1 MYNEIFNQNLSDD
14 VKIMNKLSSLINNI
28 SQSNYRFLKKET
40 AVTIKEFSSHDMD
53 AASSIP
59 FVDLI
64 ICPEYFAAYKKE
76 ALSYF
81 GLDKE
86 GYKRGGKYYP
96 SKNWRGGNLREV
108 FYKVSYEVDEILKGI
123 RIKTLSTTD
132 PYIDI
137 AFSDNRYHP
146 YLNVTTKL
154 WNTFGRCYSIIPKSE
169 LQQLGIVSMIFEA
182 KMDIYVYFGHPG
194 QFLTAN
200 RNQKVTTHL
209 NSNFL
214 LQGYN

>member
-1 MYNEIFNQNLSDD
+1 
-14 VKIMNKLSSLINNI
+14 MNKLSSFIINV
-28 SQSNYRFLKKET
+28 SQSNPRFLKKET
-40 AVTIKEFSSHDMD
+40 AVTIKEFSSYDTD
-53 AASSIP
+53 AAGSIP

-64 ICPEYFAAYKKE
+64 ICPEYFAAYKNE

-96 SKNWRGGNLREV
+96 SKNWRGGSLREV

-123 RIKTLSTTD
+123 RIKTLSTTH

-137 AFSDNRYHP
+137 AFSENRYDI

-154 WNTFGRCYSIIPKSE
+154 WNTFGRCYSIIPKPE
-169 LQQLGIVSMIFEA
+169 LKQLGLVSMISET
-182 KMDIYVYFGHPG
+182 KLDIYVYFGHPG

-200 RNQKVTTHL
+200 RNQKVTTHP
-209 NSNFL
+209 NSNFIP
-214 LQGYN
+214 QGYN

>member
-1 MYNEIFNQNLSDD
+1 
-14 VKIMNKLSSLINNI
+14 MNKLSSFIINI
-28 SQSNYRFLKKET
+28 SQFHSRFLKKET

-53 AASSIP
+53 TASSIP

-96 SKNWRGGNLREV
+96 SKNWRGENLREV
-108 FYKVSYEVDEILKGI
+108 FNKVSYEVDEILKGI
-123 RIKTLSTTD
+123 RIKTLSTAH

-137 AFSDNRYHP
+137 VFSENRYDT

-169 LQQLGIVSMIFEA
+169 LQRLGIVSMIFEA
-182 KMDIYVYFGHPG
+182 KLDIYIYFGHPG

-200 RNQKVTTHL
+200 RNQKVTTAL
-209 NSNFL
+209 NTNSAP
-214 LQGYN
+214 QSYNQNTS

>member
-1 MYNEIFNQNLSDD
+1 
-14 VKIMNKLSSLINNI
+14 MNKLSSFIINI
-28 SQSNYRFLKKET
+28 SQFHSRFLKKET

-53 AASSIP
+53 TASSIP

-96 SKNWRGGNLREV
+96 SKNWRGENLREV
-108 FYKVSYEVDEILKGI
+108 FNKVSYEVDEILKGI
-123 RIKTLSTTD
+123 RIKTLSTTH

-137 AFSDNRYHP
+137 VFSENRYDT

-169 LQQLGIVSMIFEA
+169 LQRLGIVSMIFEA
-182 KMDIYVYFGHPG
+182 KLDIYIYFGHPG

-200 RNQKVTTHL
+200 RNQKVTTAL
-209 NSNFL
+209 NTNSAP
-214 LQGYN
+214 QSYNQNTS